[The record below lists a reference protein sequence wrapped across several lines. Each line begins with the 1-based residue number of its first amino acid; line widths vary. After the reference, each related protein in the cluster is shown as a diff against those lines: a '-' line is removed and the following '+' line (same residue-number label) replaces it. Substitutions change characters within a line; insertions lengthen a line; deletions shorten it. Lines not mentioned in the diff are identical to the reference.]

1 MTTLI
6 NQLKAAKCQANN
18 PKVMQW
24 MIEAIGWS
32 NIHKKDLQQI
42 MTLMS
47 WSHGELKLN
56 IDTEEQLFKG

>member
-42 MTLMS
+42 MMS
-47 WSHGELKLN
+47 WSHCELKLN
-56 IDTEEQLFKG
+56 VDTEEQ